1 LQTLY
6 RAIIINSVRHF
17 SNCSYCDFRWMRSND
32 AVFDREFEAETNSFA
47 TSCIQALQSERGH
60 AIRSQKSQADSWLVA
75 LAPSLQNRKR
85 ADHLL
90 VTENFRPNPAAVGEK
105 ESNFNQEMFLQKGD
119 GLDALEDEEPAER
132 GN

>member
-1 LQTLY
+1 
-6 RAIIINSVRHF
+6 
-17 SNCSYCDFRWMRSND
+17 MRSND

-60 AIRSQKSQADSWLVA
+60 AIRSQKLQADSWLVA

-85 ADHLL
+85 AEHLL
-90 VTENFRPNPAAVGEK
+90 VIENFRPNPAAVGEK
-105 ESNFNQEMFLQKGD
+105 EKESNFNQETFLLKGD